1 MSVASNLEIKRKQVT
16 LSRLQAGAMEIELSI
31 DEAMAN
37 IERLEKNLSANKEK
51 QSEIMVE
58 IEALKNGTVVPIGQ

>member
-1 MSVASNLEIKRKQVT
+1 MSLASNLEIKRKQVT

-37 IERLEKNLSANKEK
+37 IERLEKNISTNKEK
-51 QSEIMVE
+51 QIEIAAE
-58 IEALKNGTVVPIGQ
+58 IEALKNGTLVPIGQ

>member
-1 MSVASNLEIKRKQVT
+1 MSIASNLEIKRKQVT

-51 QSEIMVE
+51 QSEVMIE
-58 IEALKNGTVVPIGQ
+58 IEVLKSGTVVPIGQ